1 MSALIELLREDAVRL
16 FGKKAPIRALR
27 QYYIVEGE
35 PASGIARRFGVTA
48 PAVRYLLSKY
58 GIRRR
63 KKRDSAILV
72 AVKKSGFEDL
82 DSYFRENWKLTKLDM
97 AHRLGVSSVT
107 VAKYYDA
114 WVAKRRKTWLKSPKS
129 PKSPKS

>member
-1 MSALIELLREDAVRL
+1 MSVLIEKLTEDAVRL
-16 FGKKAPIRALR
+16 FGKKDPRRALR
-27 QYYIVEGE
+27 QYYVVDDE

-63 KKRDSAILV
+63 KKRDPAILV
-72 AVKKSGFEDL
+72 AVMKAGFDDL

-97 AHRLGVSSVT
+97 AHKLGISSVT

-114 WVAKRRKTWLKSPKS
+114 WVTKRRKKCKKKAPRS
-129 PKSPKS
+129 